1 MAQYLA
7 VCGGVEVTWVRV
19 KEEGNDGARGGKM
32 RGGRRRRDGESYDR
46 RAFEIVNGGRQLT
59 NVGVPWVVMSVR
71 NGSPGWSGRGWRRQG
86 VEGRG

>member
-1 MAQYLA
+1 MMEHA
-7 VCGGVEVTWVRV
+7 VG
-19 KEEGNDGARGGKM
+19 KRGRGET
-32 RGGRRRRDGESYDR
+32 GGRDGGRGGESYDR

-71 NGSPGWSGRGWRRQG
+71 NGRPGWSGRGWRQQG